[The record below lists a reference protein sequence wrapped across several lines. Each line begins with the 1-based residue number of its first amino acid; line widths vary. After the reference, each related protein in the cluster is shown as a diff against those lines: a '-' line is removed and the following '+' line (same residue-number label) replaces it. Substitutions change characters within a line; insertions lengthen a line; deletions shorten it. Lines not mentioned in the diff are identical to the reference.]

1 MSDIV
6 QSPAF
11 LFPHNKTKKKK
22 KKSMHTTNPKITEI
36 KSNIRQKTAP
46 PPTLALKAGAVR
58 WFEDL
63 VKRSSGSNALQ
74 TETCYVIPGLDL
86 SSENAG

>member
-1 MSDIV
+1 MY
-6 QSPAF
+6 SPR
-11 LFPHNKTKKKK
+11 PSSSPTTRQKK

-58 WFEDL
+58 WFGDL

-74 TETCYVIPGLDL
+74 TEIWALEMLTRSYK
-86 SSENAG
+86 S